1 MKVSSVVVLLFFSV
15 SSAHSAK
22 EGQAKKGTAT
32 TTNEP
37 KSSRGLCVVG
47 CTPYINPYDE
57 TAGVRKWNAL
67 VQEMAENCDIMV
79 HVGDTK
85 AGGAVCDRDLMVSFR
100 TTSSQQLTPV
110 CLSVEIIS
118 TDCCCIP

>member
-1 MKVSSVVVLLFFSV
+1 MKVSSIVVSLFLSI

-22 EGQAKKGTAT
+22 EGKAKKGTKT

-37 KSSRGLCVVG
+37 KSGRGLCVVG

-57 TAGVRKWNAL
+57 TAGVLKWNAL
-67 VQEMAENCDIMV
+67 VHEMAENCDIMV

-85 AGGAVCDRDLMVSFR
+85 AGGAVCDRDLMVSFS
-100 TTSSQQLTPV
+100 TTRSDY
-110 CLSVEIIS
+110 CR
-118 TDCCCIP
+118 